1 MDSIWYRRVGF
12 YNNPFSIKPA
22 AYRGGVTGLG
32 TAVDDISYAI
42 LTKKL
47 VFVEGEYGQGKTTI
61 LKKLINDFGGNKQV
75 VYFSCN
81 RLDGRLDI
89 ERLLKKRYGFLGRL
103 FGFEAKDMVLLL
115 DEAQHLGTDDYKSL
129 SEHHKKGAFKSI
141 VFVSPKLNGEA
152 NGLTTNALV
161 VNLKKINEEEAVK
174 IVRQRVGH
182 LHLLSDDMIKELF
195 RKSNKNVRELL
206 KNCELVCKYAVDNE
220 MTKVT
225 EGIAEEVLGK
235 EDAKEEEK
243 EEPAKKAAKG
253 PLTKKA
259 AKKAPSKKKEET
271 PETEQP
277 ELVETKKQAPE
288 KKPEAPALQQTEN
301 LTASQLLDEEDEI
314 DRQVKELAM
323 QGDELEEEAEETP
336 KRRKKA
342 APQPAQL
349 EPDEETLLPEEDYY

>member
-22 AYRGGVTGLG
+22 AYRDRVTGLE

-47 VFVEGEYGQGKTTI
+47 IFVEGEYGQGKTTI

-75 VYFSCN
+75 AYFSCN
-81 RLDGRLDI
+81 RLDGRLNI

-182 LHLLSDDMIKELF
+182 LHLLSDEIIKELF
-195 RKSNKNVRELL
+195 RRSNKNVRELL
-206 KNCELVCKYAVDNE
+206 KNCELVCKYAVDSE

-225 EGIAEEVLGK
+225 EDILKEVLGK
-235 EDAKEEEK
+235 EEAKEEQK
-243 EEPAKKAAKG
+243 EEPTKKAAKA

-259 AKKAPSKKKEET
+259 AKKAPSKKKEE
-271 PETEQP
+271 PEEEP
-277 ELVETKKQAPE
+277 ELAETKKQTPE
-288 KKPEAPALQQTEN
+288 KEEEPAETAVQQTES
-301 LTASQLLDEEDEI
+301 LPASQLLDEEDEI

-323 QGDELEEEAEETP
+323 QGDEPEEEAEDAP

-349 EPDEETLLPEEDYY
+349 ESDDETLLPEEDYY